1 MLVNK
6 NLDDPIPVIKLEMEK
21 LEHDNHKQRE
31 AIEWRDQVISTQ
43 RLYIQDLKDGKF
55 SPKKTIDPALREEK
69 LIKKKSA
76 VQYGKE
82 LEMQKYIEELE
93 TRNRKLKND
102 NDSLRAMEAEN
113 QYYCHPRG
121 AIKTE
126 IELLR
131 KEKIS
136 NLVEINRLEQE
147 KHSHMLQLSEANEQ
161 IRSLRVMKPTSKNT
175 RPHFT
180 MKALSQSNIDGLW
193 VQSQIAHANREKSPD
208 SRSKQK

>member
-82 LEMQKYIEELE
+82 LEM
-93 TRNRKLKND
+93 
-102 NDSLRAMEAEN
+102 
-113 QYYCHPRG
+113 
-121 AIKTE
+121 
-126 IELLR
+126 
-131 KEKIS
+131 
-136 NLVEINRLEQE
+136 
-147 KHSHMLQLSEANEQ
+147 
-161 IRSLRVMKPTSKNT
+161 
-175 RPHFT
+175 
-180 MKALSQSNIDGLW
+180 
-193 VQSQIAHANREKSPD
+193 
-208 SRSKQK
+208 